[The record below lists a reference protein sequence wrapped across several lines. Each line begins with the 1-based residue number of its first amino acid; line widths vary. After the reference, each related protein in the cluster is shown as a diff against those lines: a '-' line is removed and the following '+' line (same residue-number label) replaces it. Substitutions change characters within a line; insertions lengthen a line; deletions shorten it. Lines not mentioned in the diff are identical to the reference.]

1 MAAQEGHA
9 DVLATLLEQENKTC
23 LDAVD
28 DRGRTPL
35 MYAAASGERE
45 VTSFLLGHNFLW
57 SLLLERR
64 RRLKMLTNF

>member
-9 DVLATLLEQENKTC
+9 DVLATLLEQENKAC

-35 MYAAASGERE
+35 MYAAASGKSGVEPLSCTA
-45 VTSFLLGHNFLW
+45 TSWRSVLLI
-57 SLLLERR
+57 S
-64 RRLKMLTNF
+64 

>member
-45 VTSFLLGHNFLW
+45 VTSFL
-57 SLLLERR
+57 SRS
-64 RRLKMLTNF
+64 